1 MYKIAILS
9 KIKSHFDA
17 VDYFKELPFYNKPIE
32 KTKVKRLKNIVRLVD
47 FPFYEQLSII
57 KTDQTFKGYSISYK
71 IGIIERKD
79 PVVLLETSEASI
91 KDLFSDLLNETKCFK
106 YQITVKV
113 LLKKN
118 TSSMEKLNLLHFI
131 LIQ

>member
-1 MYKIAILS
+1 MQQIILKNFLFIINPS
-9 KIKSHFDA
+9 K
-17 VDYFKELPFYNKPIE
+17 KP
-32 KTKVKRLKNIVRLVD
+32 KVKRLKNIVQLVD

-71 IGIIERKD
+71 IEIIERKD
-79 PVVLLETSEASI
+79 PVVLLEASEASI

-106 YQITVKV
+106 YQITVNV

-118 TSSMEKLNLLHFI
+118 TSSMEKLNLLQVI

>member
-1 MYKIAILS
+1 MYKMAVLS
-9 KIKSHFDA
+9 KTKSHFDA

-57 KTDQTFKGYSISYK
+57 KTDQAFKGYEMSYK
-71 IGIIERKD
+71 IEIIERKD
-79 PVVLLETSEASI
+79 PIVQLKTSEASI
-91 KDLFSDLLNETKCFK
+91 KDLFSELLNETKCFK

-113 LLKKN
+113 L
-118 TSSMEKLNLLHFI
+118 
-131 LIQ
+131 